1 MNPLEPL
8 WKWETTAAEARLLI
22 ANVPEP
28 NLNFWINGDKKTTN
42 PVMLAAMDNNLEL
55 VHICLEHGASVDEEH
70 WCNFSGRSFRDYAQP
85 GEFSECTSENGLL
98 MRQLAYF
105 YKGVTP
111 FLTAISTRNHVK
123 LLKILRG
130 GEMQM
135 YTPTFYKE
143 NQCAQNRLKLG
154 MYQEVRSKVSTKKSK
169 YLLVLFGG
177 QFSNTAWIM
186 SRGKMSEVDGDHPRP
201 RPICKITT
209 ELIEKAHCHWSP
221 SRNFLFPKL
230 ARKHSM
236 FLLLVG
242 RRLQTINATWLLI
255 MEFAMVRHGK
265 LRYLANV
272 GSRWLRRVL

>member
-1 MNPLEPL
+1 
-8 WKWETTAAEARLLI
+8 
-22 ANVPEP
+22 
-28 NLNFWINGDKKTTN
+28 
-42 PVMLAAMDNNLEL
+42 
-55 VHICLEHGASVDEEH
+55 
-70 WCNFSGRSFRDYAQP
+70 
-85 GEFSECTSENGLL
+85 
-98 MRQLAYF
+98 
-105 YKGVTP
+105 
-111 FLTAISTRNHVK
+111 
-123 LLKILRG
+123 
-130 GEMQM
+130 
-135 YTPTFYKE
+135 
-143 NQCAQNRLKLG
+143 
-154 MYQEVRSKVSTKKSK
+154 MYQEVRSKVSTKKST
-169 YLLVLFGG
+169 YLLVITSQLNR

-186 SRGKMSEVDGDHPRP
+186 SRGLMEMSS

-221 SRNFLFPKL
+221 SRNFLFPQL

>member
-28 NLNFWINGDKKTTN
+28 NLNFWINGKEDTTN

-70 WCNFSGRSFRDYAQP
+70 WCHGSGRSFWDYAQR
-85 GEFSECTSENGLL
+85 GEFSSCTEENGLL
-98 MRQLAYF
+98 MHRLAYF

-135 YTPTFYKE
+135 YTPTFYKG

-154 MYQEVRSKVSTKKSK
+154 MYQEVRSKVSTKKST
-169 YLLVLFGG
+169 YLLVITSQLNR
-177 QFSNTAWIM
+177 QFSNTALIM
-186 SRGKMSEVDGDHPRP
+186 SRGLMEMSS

>member
-70 WCNFSGRSFRDYAQP
+70 WYHGSGRSFWDYAQR
-85 GEFSECTSENGLL
+85 GEFSSCTEENGLL
-98 MRQLAYF
+98 MHRLAYF

-154 MYQEVRSKVSTKKSK
+154 MYQEVRSEDSTKKST
-169 YLLVLFGG
+169 YLLVITSQLNR
-177 QFSNTAWIM
+177 QFSNTALHYDNM
-186 SRGKMSEVDGDHPRP
+186 SRGHPRP
-201 RPICKITT
+201 RPVCKITT

-221 SRNFLFPKL
+221 SRNFLFPQL

>member
-28 NLNFWINGDKKTTN
+28 NLNFWINGKEDTTN
-42 PVMLAAMDNNLEL
+42 PVMLAASNNNLEL

-70 WCNFSGRSFRDYAQP
+70 WCHGSGRSFWDYAQR
-85 GEFSECTSENGLL
+85 GEFSSCTSENGLL
-98 MRQLAYF
+98 MHRLAYF

-154 MYQEVRSKVSTKKSK
+154 MYQEVRSEDSTKKST
-169 YLLVLFGG
+169 YLLVITSQLNR
-177 QFSNTAWIM
+177 QFSNTALIM
-186 SRGKMSEVDGDHPRP
+186 SRGLMEMSS